1 MRAEVKGLEIE
12 YEVEGAETAPAMLL
26 IMGLGTQMTRWPRRL
41 IDGLVAA
48 GFRVIRYDNR
58 DVGLSSRLDDAGAP
72 DLPAVMTALLTGG
85 IVPVAYDLADMAAD
99 AVGLL
104 DALGIHRAH
113 LVGASMGGM
122 IAQIVAATRP
132 DRVLSLASVM
142 SSSGNP
148 ALPRASDAVLAM
160 LASPRPDPGDEA
172 AIIDRVVTGAALM
185 GSPAFPVDPAIRRA
199 SATED
204 YRRGYYPAGIARH
217 TAAIVASGDRRPLLA
232 TIAAPTVVI
241 HGTADPL
248 VPVEA
253 GRDTAAGI
261 PGARMVELAGMGHD
275 LPDELVPDVLEAIL
289 SVAARPRETTAVPSG
304 RELS

>member
-1 MRAEVKGLEIE
+1 MRAEVNGLEIE
-12 YEVEGAETAPAMLL
+12 YEVEGAETAPVMLL
-26 IMGLGTQMTRWPRRL
+26 IMGLGTQMTRWPRGL
-41 IDGLVAA
+41 VDGLVAA

-72 DLPAVMTALLTGG
+72 DLPAVMTAMLTGG
-85 IVPVAYDLADMAAD
+85 AVPVAYDLADMAAD

-104 DALGIHRAH
+104 DALGIERAH

-148 ALPRASDAVLAM
+148 ALPRATDAVLAM

-172 AIIDRVVTGAALM
+172 AIIDRVVAGAALM
-185 GSPAFPVDPAIRRA
+185 GSPAYPVDPAIRRA
-199 SATED
+199 AATED

-253 GRDTAAGI
+253 GRDTAAAI

-275 LPDELVPDVLEAIL
+275 LPDELVPDVLDAIL
-289 SVAARPRETTAVPSG
+289 SVAARPRGTMAVPSG